1 MTLEMRRQCERCQAA
16 LPADGLS
23 FICSHECSFC
33 ESCAANLT
41 YTCPNCG
48 GELVRRPRRLLPGGP
63 SPEPAATGDS
73 PASTVSWKLV
83 VGIWTAYGL
92 LASLQQDV
100 SALLN
105 GRSIEPWTGLVMQLP
120 QAWYWAALTPVVIR
134 LGRRLPLRGPG
145 WPLRVIAHLLIG
157 AAIVFVLD
165 ILFALYAPLV
175 APAYVSSS
183 TTLVRASRLFGW
195 SFLADSMLYWGLL
208 GVGYVVDEAA
218 RSRGREVQQ
227 SKLQGQLATAR
238 LAALK
243 MQLHPHFL
251 FNALHTVGALVR
263 TGRSAP
269 AIQVVARLGDLLRRM
284 LDGAM
289 TQEVP
294 LGEEVEF
301 IRAYLEV
308 EQIRF
313 EDRLVVQWNI
323 QPGVLDA
330 KVPHLILQPL
340 VENALRHGLGSNEAA
355 GHLTIEA
362 RRTGESLE
370 LAVSDEGPGLDG
382 RERAEAMRGVGL
394 ANTQLRLSQLYG
406 KAASLEVANAPP
418 PAGGVIARIRVPF
431 ELMAADWEGG
441 KSSVTQ

>member
-16 LPADGLS
+16 LSPDGLS

-33 ESCAANLT
+33 ESCAAHLT

-48 GELVRRPRRLLPGGP
+48 GELVRRPRRVLPGAP
-63 SPEPAATGDS
+63 SSEPAATGDS
-73 PASTVSWKLV
+73 PTPTVSWKLV
-83 VGIWTAYGL
+83 LGIWTAYGL

-105 GRSIEPWTGLVMQLP
+105 GRSIQPWTGLVLQLP

-145 WPLRVIAHLLIG
+145 WPLRVATHLLIG
-157 AAIVFVLD
+157 AGIVFVLD
-165 ILFALYAPLV
+165 ILFALYAPLA
-175 APAYVSSS
+175 APAYASSS
-183 TTLVRASRLFGW
+183 PVLVRASRLFGW
-195 SFLADSMLYWGLL
+195 YFLADGMLYWGLL

-218 RSRGREVQQ
+218 RSRAREVQQ

-269 AIQVVARLGDLLRRM
+269 AVQVVARLGDLLRRM
-284 LDGAM
+284 LDGAQ

-313 EDRLVVQWNI
+313 EDRLVVHWDI
-323 QPGVLDA
+323 QPAVVDA

-340 VENALRHGLGSNEAA
+340 VENALRHGLGSTEAT

-362 RRTGESLE
+362 RRNGETLE
-370 LAVSDEGPGLDG
+370 LAVSDDGPGLDG
-382 RERAEAMRGVGL
+382 RERADAMQGVGL
-394 ANTQLRLSQLYG
+394 ANTKLRLSQLYG
-406 KAASLEVANAPP
+406 TAASLEVANAPRA
-418 PAGGVIARIRVPF
+418 AGGVTARIRVPF
-431 ELMAADWEGG
+431 ALMAEDWGG
-441 KSSVTQ
+441 AA

>member
-1 MTLEMRRQCERCQAA
+1 
-16 LPADGLS
+16 
-23 FICSHECSFC
+23 
-33 ESCAANLT
+33 
-41 YTCPNCG
+41 
-48 GELVRRPRRLLPGGP
+48 VRRPRRLLPGAP
-63 SPEPAATGDS
+63 SSEPAAIGDS
-73 PASTVSWKLV
+73 PTPTVSWKLV
-83 VGIWTAYGL
+83 LGIWTAYGL

-105 GRSIEPWTGLVMQLP
+105 GRSIQPWTGLVLQLP

-145 WPLRVIAHLLIG
+145 WPLRVATHLLIG
-157 AAIVFVLD
+157 AGIVFVLD
-165 ILFALYAPLV
+165 ILFALYAPLA
-175 APAYVSSS
+175 APAYTSSS
-183 TTLVRASRLFGW
+183 PVLVRASRLFGW
-195 SFLADSMLYWGLL
+195 YFLADGMLYWGLL

-218 RSRGREVQQ
+218 RSRAREVQQ

-269 AIQVVARLGDLLRRM
+269 AVQVVARLGDLLRRM
-284 LDGAM
+284 LDGAQ

-313 EDRLVVQWNI
+313 EDRLVVHWDI
-323 QPGVLDA
+323 QPAVVDA

-340 VENALRHGLGSNEAA
+340 VENALRHGLGSTEAT

-362 RRTGESLE
+362 RRNGDTLE
-370 LAVSDEGPGLDG
+370 LAVSDDGPGLDG
-382 RERAEAMRGVGL
+382 RERADAMQGVGL
-394 ANTQLRLSQLYG
+394 ANTKLRLSQLYG
-406 KAASLEVANAPP
+406 TAASLEVANAPRA
-418 PAGGVIARIRVPF
+418 AGGVTARIRVPF
-431 ELMAADWEGG
+431 ALMAEDWGG
-441 KSSVTQ
+441 AA

>member
-16 LPADGLS
+16 LSPDGLS

-33 ESCAANLT
+33 ESCAAHLT

-48 GELVRRPRRLLPGGP
+48 GELVRRPRRLLPGAP
-63 SPEPAATGDS
+63 SSEPAAIGDS
-73 PASTVSWKLV
+73 PTPTVSWKLV
-83 VGIWTAYGL
+83 LGIWTAYGL

-105 GRSIEPWTGLVMQLP
+105 GRSIQPWTGLVLQLP

-134 LGRRLPLRGPG
+134 LGRRLLLRGPG
-145 WPLRVIAHLLIG
+145 WPLRVATHLLIG
-157 AAIVFVLD
+157 AGIVFVLD
-165 ILFALYAPLV
+165 ILFALYAPLA
-175 APAYVSSS
+175 APAYTSSS
-183 TTLVRASRLFGW
+183 PVLVRASRLFGW
-195 SFLADSMLYWGLL
+195 YFLADGMLYWGLL

-218 RSRGREVQQ
+218 RSRAREVQQ

-251 FNALHTVGALVR
+251 FNALHTV
-263 TGRSAP
+263 
-269 AIQVVARLGDLLRRM
+269 
-284 LDGAM
+284 
-289 TQEVP
+289 P

-313 EDRLVVQWNI
+313 EDRLVVHWDI
-323 QPGVLDA
+323 QPAVVDA

-340 VENALRHGLGSNEAA
+340 VENALRHGLGSTEAT

-362 RRTGESLE
+362 RRNGDTLE
-370 LAVSDEGPGLDG
+370 LAVSDDGPGLDG
-382 RERAEAMRGVGL
+382 RERADAMQGVGL
-394 ANTQLRLSQLYG
+394 ANTKLRLSQLYG
-406 KAASLEVANAPP
+406 TAASLEVANAPRA
-418 PAGGVIARIRVPF
+418 AGGVTARIRVPF
-431 ELMAADWEGG
+431 ALMAEDWGG
-441 KSSVTQ
+441 AA